1 MTENRQT
8 RADHGRTFVRKP
20 ETAMITFRD
29 LHRSG
34 LLILP
39 NAWDAGSAAVM
50 RSLGAKA
57 IATTSA
63 GCAWSLGWPD
73 GDALPVDRAVAMCA
87 DVVRAAHGLP
97 VSVDFERGYSDD
109 PREVADN
116 ARRIVVAGAHG
127 INIEDGGGD
136 PALLAAKIAA
146 IRAAV
151 GPSLFI
157 NARTDVWLRELGDP
171 ESRPAEALRRG
182 AIYAEAGADGL
193 FTPGL
198 TDAGGIAQVVA
209 GTDLPVN
216 LLAFPGLPG
225 AAELERLGVRRL
237 SAGSGL
243 SSAAYGRAASLA
255 ATFLKD
261 GDSGPMME
269 GALGWGEMNAMMPQ
283 G

>member
-1 MTENRQT
+1 MT
-8 RADHGRTFVRKP
+8 
-20 ETAMITFRD
+20 TFRD

-73 GDALPVDRAVAMCA
+73 GDCLPIDRAVAMCA
-87 DVVRAAHGLP
+87 DVVRAAQGLP
-97 VSVDFERGYSDD
+97 VSVDFEGGYSDD
-109 PREVADN
+109 PKEVADN

-127 INIEDGGGD
+127 INIEDGGDD
-136 PALLAAKIAA
+136 PALLAAKIEAV
-146 IRAAV
+146 RAAV

-157 NARTDVWLRELGDP
+157 NARTDVWLRGLG
-171 ESRPAEALRRG
+171 EAERRPAEALRRG

-193 FTPGL
+193 FVPGL
-198 TDAGGIAQVVA
+198 TNADDIAGVVA
-209 GTDLPVN
+209 RTPLPVN
-216 LLAFPGLPG
+216 LLAFPGLPC

-255 ATFLKD
+255 TAFLRD
-261 GDSGPMME
+261 GDSGPMLE